1 MFFRTFENIIFVLNQ
16 NMTTYILSNLYYNA
30 RIVLNKV
37 LFSVP
42 LIFTNKQEL
51 YTVGTTVDLT
61 WRFLLQ

>member
-16 NMTTYILSNLYYNA
+16 NMKTYILSNLYYNA
-30 RIVLNKV
+30 RSVLNKV